1 MNGNLRRAAFP
12 ASLCLVEKQ
21 LIGLNLFRKGN
32 CFPLPRIEVFK
43 PPIWTVTER
52 PYLKPRGRTGNPG
65 LYRLRSFRLL
75 EFFEYGRGNQNPPKE
90 LRKHVGMI
98 NEDQVVQW
106 RRVGDDDHAV

>member
-1 MNGNLRRAAFP
+1 MTPCAALLP
-12 ASLCLVEKQ
+12 GE
-21 LIGLNLFRKGN
+21 
-32 CFPLPRIEVFK
+32 PLPRREAVDRPESLPQGQLLPA
-43 PPIWTVTER
+43 PPDRGIQAPIRTVTER